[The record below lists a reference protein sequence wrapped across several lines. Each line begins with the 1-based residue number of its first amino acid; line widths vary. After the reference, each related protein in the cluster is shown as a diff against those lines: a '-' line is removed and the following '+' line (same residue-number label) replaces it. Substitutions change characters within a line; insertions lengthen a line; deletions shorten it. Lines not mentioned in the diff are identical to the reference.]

1 MKQQAQFYK
10 SVAWQEALDLI
21 GRVERMM
28 RSGPFG
34 LRRQMRERALNVAMG
49 IAVGYRLSE
58 RGQAEQGLRKAD
70 WALMEM
76 EALLVLGEELRYWQA
91 MQIQPLREQLNR
103 MQWYLSQV
111 GNRLR
116 TKQ

>member
-10 SVAWQEALDLI
+10 SVVWQEALDLI
-21 GRVERMM
+21 GRVNRMM
-28 RSGPFG
+28 RGSPFG
-34 LRRQMRERALNVAMG
+34 LRHQMRERALNVAMG

-70 WALMEM
+70 WALMEL
-76 EALLVLGEELRYWQA
+76 EALLMLGEELRYWQA

-103 MQWYLSQV
+103 MHWYLTQV
-111 GNRLR
+111 EHRLR
-116 TKQ
+116 TSQ

>member
-1 MKQQAQFYK
+1 MKQQAQFYE

-21 GRVERMM
+21 HRLERTM
-28 RSGPFG
+28 RSRPFG
-34 LRRQMRERALNVAMG
+34 LRHQLRERALNVALG

-58 RGQAEQGLRKAD
+58 RGQGEQGLRKAD
-70 WALMEM
+70 WALIEL

-103 MQWYLSQV
+103 MHWYLTQV
-111 GNRLR
+111 EHRLR
-116 TKQ
+116 TNQ

>member
-1 MKQQAQFYK
+1 MKQQAQFYR

-21 GRVERMM
+21 GRVERTM
-28 RSGPFG
+28 RRSPFG
-34 LRRQMRERALNVAMG
+34 LRCQLWERALNVAMG

-70 WALMEM
+70 WALIEL
-76 EALLVLGEELRYWQA
+76 EALLMLGEELRYWQA

-116 TKQ
+116 SNQ